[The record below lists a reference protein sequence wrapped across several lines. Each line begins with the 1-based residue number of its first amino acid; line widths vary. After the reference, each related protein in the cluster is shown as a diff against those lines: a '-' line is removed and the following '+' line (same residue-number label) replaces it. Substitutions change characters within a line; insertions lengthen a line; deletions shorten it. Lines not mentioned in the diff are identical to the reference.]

1 MLLILKS
8 QLKDS
13 RYLVKNKNKEKH
25 KKEVKKMVK
34 VFYLSSLEERAG
46 KSFLSIGFIQK
57 LKKAGKKFAYFKPI
71 GVPKAAFSNK
81 ADPDVGFILNTVYK
95 TDRPYDQI
103 SPVSIPDAYYV
114 DIVDGSRKNECLQK
128 IKSAYDELTKDIDYI
143 VIEGNPSIRKFVRIG
158 IDDVSIAQKLG
169 IKELIYVSVES
180 TDRCIDNFFFT
191 KNYFD
196 FRKVGILGILFNKI
210 DFEYIARIQEISED
224 HITRYN
230 IPVLGIIEK
239 SVELFSPRVN
249 EIKEQ
254 IGGELINDAASSG
267 LNNLV
272 ETFLIGAMNAQGA
285 LKYLRQVEKAAFI
298 TGGDRTD
305 LAMAALDQDVSTLIL
320 TGFIQ
325 PDIGVITAAN
335 EKGIPIILSPSDT
348 YTTMRNLERLKPGI
362 QEDEIEKVL
371 DLIEKDIDW
380 SLLL

>member
-1 MLLILKS
+1 
-8 QLKDS
+8 
-13 RYLVKNKNKEKH
+13 
-25 KKEVKKMVK
+25 MVK
-34 VFYLSSLEERAG
+34 VFYLSSLRERAG

-71 GVPKAAFSNK
+71 GVPIAAFTNK

-95 TDRPYDQI
+95 TDHPYDLI

-114 DIVDGSRKNECLQK
+114 DLVDAGKKDEYLQK
-128 IKSAYDELTKDIDYI
+128 IKSAYDELTKDVDYV
-143 VIEGNPSIRKFVRIG
+143 VIEGNPSIRKFVRTG
-158 IDDVSIAQKLG
+158 IDDVSIAQNLG

-196 FRKVGILGILFNKI
+196 YRKIGILGIIFNKI
-210 DFEYIARIQEISED
+210 EFEYIARIKEITAD

-249 EIKEQ
+249 EIIEQ

-272 ETFLIGAMNAQGA
+272 ETFLIGAMNAQA
-285 LKYLRQVEKAAFI
+285 AIKYLRQVKKAAFI

-325 PDIGVITAAN
+325 PDLGVITAAN

-348 YTTMRNLERLKPGI
+348 YTTMRNLERLRPGI
-362 QEDEIEKVL
+362 QEDEMEKVL
-371 DLIEKDIDW
+371 NLIENEIDW
-380 SLLL
+380 DILL

>member
-1 MLLILKS
+1 
-8 QLKDS
+8 
-13 RYLVKNKNKEKH
+13 
-25 KKEVKKMVK
+25 MVK
-34 VFYLSSLEERAG
+34 VFYLSSLRERAG

-71 GVPKAAFSNK
+71 GVPKAVFTNK
-81 ADPDVGFILNTVYK
+81 ADPDVGFILSTIYNT
-95 TDRPYDQI
+95 DHPYDLI

-114 DIVDGSRKNECLQK
+114 DLVDASKKDEYLQK
-128 IKSAYDELTKDIDYI
+128 IKSAYDEIIKDVDYV
-143 VIEGNPSIRKFVRIG
+143 VIEGNPSIRKFVRTG
-158 IDDVSIAQKLG
+158 IDDVSIAQHLG
-169 IKELIYVSVES
+169 IKKLIYVSVES

-196 FRKVGILGILFNKI
+196 FRKIGILGILFNKI
-210 DFEYIARIQEISED
+210 DFEYIARIKEITGD
-224 HITRYN
+224 HITRYD

-249 EIKEQ
+249 EMKEQ
-254 IGGELINDAASSG
+254 IGGELINDAASAG

-272 ETFLIGAMNAQGA
+272 ESFLIGAMNAQGA
-285 LKYLRQVEKAAFI
+285 LKYLRQVKKAAFI

-325 PDIGVITAAN
+325 PDMSVITAAN

-362 QEDEIEKVL
+362 QEDEMEKVL
-371 DLIEKDIDW
+371 NLIEKEIDW
-380 SLLL
+380 KLLL

>member
-1 MLLILKS
+1 
-8 QLKDS
+8 
-13 RYLVKNKNKEKH
+13 
-25 KKEVKKMVK
+25 MVK
-34 VFYLSSLEERAG
+34 VFYLSSLRERAG
-46 KSFLSIGFIQK
+46 KTFLSIGFIQK
-57 LKKAGKKFAYFKPI
+57 LKNDGKKFAYFKPI

-95 TDRPYDQI
+95 TDHPYDLI

-114 DIVDGSRKNECLQK
+114 DLVSASRKDECLQK
-128 IKSAYDELTKDIDYI
+128 IKNAYDELTNDVDYI
-143 VIEGNPSIRKFVRIG
+143 IIEGNPSIRKFVRIG

-196 FRKVGILGILFNKI
+196 FRKIGILGVLFNKI
-210 DFEYIARIQEISED
+210 DFEYIARIKEISED
-224 HITRYN
+224 HINRYN

-239 SVELFSPRVN
+239 SVELFSQRVN

-254 IGGELINDAASSG
+254 IGGELINEAASQG

-272 ETFLIGAMNAQGA
+272 ETFLIGAMNAQSA

-305 LAMAALDQDVSTLIL
+305 LAMAALDQEVSTLIL

-325 PDIGVITAAN
+325 PDMSVITAAN

-362 QEDEIEKVL
+362 QEDEMEKVL
-371 DLIEKDIDW
+371 NLIEKEIDW
-380 SLLL
+380 DFLL

>member
-1 MLLILKS
+1 
-8 QLKDS
+8 
-13 RYLVKNKNKEKH
+13 
-25 KKEVKKMVK
+25 MVK
-34 VFYLSSLEERAG
+34 VFYLSSLRERAG

-57 LKKAGKKFAYFKPI
+57 LKKAGKKIAYFKPI
-71 GVPKAAFSNK
+71 GVPKATFSNK
-81 ADPDVGFILNTVYK
+81 ADPDVGFILNTVYE
-95 TDRPYDQI
+95 TDHPYDLI

-114 DIVDGSRKNECLQK
+114 DLVDVSKRDEYLQK
-128 IKSAYDELTKDIDYI
+128 IKSAYDEITQDVDYV
-143 VIEGNPSIRKFVRIG
+143 VIEGNPSIRKFVSTG
-158 IDDVSIAQKLG
+158 IDDVSIAQYLG
-169 IKELIYVSVES
+169 INELIFVSVDS
-180 TDRCIDNFFFT
+180 TDRCIDNFFFA

-196 FRKVGILGILFNKI
+196 SRKMLISGILFNKI
-210 DFEYIARIQEISED
+210 DFEYIARIKEITAD
-224 HITRYN
+224 HISRYN

-254 IGGELINDAASSG
+254 IGGELLNDKASPG

-272 ETFLIGAMNAQGA
+272 ETFLIGAMNVQGA

-325 PDIGVITAAN
+325 PDMGVITAAN

-348 YTTMRNLERLKPGI
+348 YTTMRNLERLKAGI
-362 QEDEIEKVL
+362 QEDEMEKVL
-371 DLIEKDIDW
+371 NLIEKDIDW